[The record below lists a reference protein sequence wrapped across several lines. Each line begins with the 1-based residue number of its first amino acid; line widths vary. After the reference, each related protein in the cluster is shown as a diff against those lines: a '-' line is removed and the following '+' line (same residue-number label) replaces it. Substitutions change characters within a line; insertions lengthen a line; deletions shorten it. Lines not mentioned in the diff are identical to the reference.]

1 MEYGSIVHV
10 AVHPSVQKAQT
21 HVVLVPNVKLLPQID
36 SIEPPLLSKLW
47 PKILYSLGLKEV
59 QQIEKLLLICG

>member
-1 MEYGSIVHV
+1 MHV
-10 AVHPSVQKAQT
+10 SVHPSVQKAQA
-21 HVVLVPNVKLLPQID
+21 HVVLVPYVKLLPKIN
-36 SIEPPLLSKLW
+36 SIEPALLSKLW